1 MSSLPINQ
9 IQDAP
14 ASSNMMEQSSVASS
28 SSSIQTPPTEKM
40 TKAAAM
46 VMFKNMDHSTVR
58 FKECYDYLSEA
69 FERWAA
75 ILNEDASGKAKLDDE
90 TADAIA
96 KADHNSVRPIDN
108 KKALTEK
115 RKREVIVIDDGEK
128 SMLLLRH

>member
-1 MSSLPINQ
+1 
-9 IQDAP
+9 
-14 ASSNMMEQSSVASS
+14 
-28 SSSIQTPPTEKM
+28 
-40 TKAAAM
+40 
-46 VMFKNMDHSTVR
+46 MDHSTVR

-128 SMLLLRH
+128 INVVIEALIKEIKKVNDRAEEMAAEIGKYLEDMKKFV